1 MDPEHHLVKRRDAV
15 NPYLRAADL
24 VARRLLWDVRPQS
37 WTSRA
42 RIKRLQ
48 HAHAGKTAIII
59 CNGPSLLRT
68 DLSLL
73 NGVYTFG
80 LNKINLLFDKTDFR
94 PSCIV
99 AMQEFVLEQ
108 NAEFYNTTD
117 IPLFV
122 SYTRLGT
129 VKPRENVVFLYSSGV
144 RAFSKDCSMAVDNG
158 HTVTFVALQLAFHM
172 GFKDVALVGADH
184 SFAVDG
190 PPNKIATAG
199 ARDESHFDP
208 NYFAGGVKWVLP
220 DLFQSE
226 VSYEM
231 ARQMFA
237 AYDRRVV
244 NCTVGGKLEIFPRMT
259 LEDFLAGQT

>member
-1 MDPEHHLVKRRDAV
+1 MNPANPLVKRRSAV

-24 VARRLLWDVRPQS
+24 IARRLLWDIRPQS
-37 WTSRA
+37 WVSR
-42 RIKRLQ
+42 RRLKRLRDS
-48 HAHAGKTAIII
+48 HKGEKAVIV
-59 CNGPSLLRT
+59 CNGPSLLMSN
-68 DLSLL
+68 LSSLG
-73 NGVYTFG
+73 NVYTFG
-80 LNKINLLFDKTDFR
+80 LNKINLLFDKSPFR

-108 NAEFYNTTD
+108 NAAFYNATN

-122 SYTRLGT
+122 SSTRLGT
-129 VKPRENVVFLYSSGV
+129 ILPRENVIFLYVSGV
-144 RAFSKDCSMAVDNG
+144 RAFAKDCSIAIDGG
-158 HTVTFVALQLAFHM
+158 HTVTFAALQLAFHM
-172 GFKDVALVGADH
+172 GFQQVALIGADH

-190 PPNKIATAG
+190 PANATATAG
-199 ARDESHFDP
+199 DRDDSHFDP

-259 LEDFLAGQT
+259 LEDFLSGEA